1 MVHKRVAAL
10 FLAHRAV
17 VALDIPSNT
26 IAVPT
31 KAAVADNRLANI
43 IAAAVATDSGSDACS
58 TAIDALN
65 NCIAITSFD
74 SLPEATQ
81 AACLC
86 CDSGSGLELDGI
98 YSNCAS
104 YIEDN
109 FPRSTDEY
117 SLNSAAATYCA
128 VAGPTCPNG
137 GGLAT
142 GTATATSGGD
152 DAVPAACTNAIS
164 IASSC
169 ADELPGIA
177 TMRDSDIASC
187 VCYTDAGTTSTF
199 TTAFDDYASSCAV
212 WAKTADP
219 SDYPA
224 FSALEG
230 FCGDNP
236 PRTTSDGDSRHRS
249 TITRTTDAIPTE
261 TENSSTS
268 VEPTTTVTRTTEPT
282 PNVALRGVA
291 GEPVAWVGSVLSF
304 FMSLVFLA

>member
-43 IAAAVATDSGSDACS
+43 IGAAVATDTGADACS

-86 CDSGSGLELDGI
+86 CDSGSGLELDGV

-117 SLNSAAATYCA
+117 SRMPLIRVPPAVDCELPLLTLAVVNSAAATYCA
-128 VAGPTCPNG
+128 VADPTCPNG

-142 GTATATSGGD
+142 GRATATSGGD
-152 DAVPAACTNAIS
+152 DAVPAACTSAIS
-164 IASSC
+164 IASYC

-177 TMRDSDIASC
+177 TMRDADIASC
-187 VCYTDAGTTSTF
+187 V
-199 TTAFDDYASSCAV
+199 
-212 WAKTADP
+212 W
-219 SDYPA
+219 
-224 FSALEG
+224 
-230 FCGDNP
+230 
-236 PRTTSDGDSRHRS
+236 
-249 TITRTTDAIPTE
+249 
-261 TENSSTS
+261 
-268 VEPTTTVTRTTEPT
+268 
-282 PNVALRGVA
+282 
-291 GEPVAWVGSVLSF
+291 
-304 FMSLVFLA
+304 